1 MQSRRRFFLAAVLPA
16 LLLCTAPVA
25 ATQSD
30 TLRIAGLSAPVEILR
45 DPWGISHI
53 YAQSERDLFFAQGF
67 NVARDR
73 LFQLEMWRR
82 QATGTVAEILGPRAV
97 QRDRGARLLRYRGDL
112 RRELN
117 HYHPRG
123 EAIIG
128 AFVQGIN
135 AYVAL
140 TEQNP
145 DLLPI
150 EFRMLGIR
158 PGRWTPEVVISR
170 HNGLYRNAGS
180 EIRMARMVER
190 LGADLVKELLL
201 LEPGDPDLTL
211 PEGLNVSLMPDEI
224 LELYNAARAPLDFQ
238 REDLAA
244 AYRGEGSSLAQ
255 LAGALPAPP
264 RVEEYAIQDVG
275 SNNWVVSGARTLSG
289 RAIMANDPH
298 RSIQLP
304 SLRYWVHLVAPGWN
318 VIGGGEP
325 SLPGVSIGHNEHG
338 AWGLTIFSVDQEDL
352 YIYETDPANPARY
365 RYRGRWE
372 EMRVVRDTIHVKGE
386 APVAVELRFTRHGPV
401 LHEDPQNRRAYAL
414 RAAWLEVGSAPY
426 LASLRM
432 NQARSWEEFREA
444 CSYSRTPAENMVW
457 ADVRGNI
464 GWQAAGIT
472 PIRPNWSGLLPVPGE
487 GRYEWRGFLP
497 ILDLPHLHNPP
508 EGYIATANENNLP
521 PGYRHAVGFEWTDPF
536 RLARIAEVL
545 GSGRKLTMTDMM
557 RLQQDELSIPARTLV
572 PLLRTLR
579 SGDPR
584 MQQALEMLGS
594 WDYLLDRGSVPAAIY
609 VAWERRLVENTYQR
623 MLPPEAADL
632 FTARSL
638 RRTIGWLT
646 APDGRFGADPLA
658 GRDSLLLRSL
668 EEALAELRT
677 RAGDDPRQWQ
687 YGQERLK
694 HAHIRHPLSELVDA
708 AARARLDVGPHPRGG
723 YSQTVNATGGGYNQ
737 PAGAS
742 FRIITETGEW
752 DSALG
757 TNTPGQSGDPESP
770 HYTDLFTLWAEGRY
784 FPVLFSRSK
793 VEAAAEGATVLVP
806 APARAAVLPTRATG
820 ERPGRRR
827 AGRRAGS

>member
-1 MQSRRRFFLAAVLPA
+1 MRKIRVWSFILALAG
-16 LLLCTAPVA
+16 LLAGIPTGA
-25 ATQSD
+25 AAQSD
-30 TLRIAGLSAPVEILR
+30 TLRLAGLSAPVEILR

-53 YAQSERDLFFAQGF
+53 YAQNERDLFFAQGF

-73 LFQLEMWRR
+73 LFQLEIWRR
-82 QATGTVAEILGPRAV
+82 QATGTVAEILGPRAL
-97 QRDRGARLLRYRGDL
+97 QRDIGARLLAYRGDL

-117 HYHPRG
+117 HYHPGG

-128 AFVQGIN
+128 AFVEGIN

-140 TEQNP
+140 TERDP
-145 DLLPI
+145 DLLPL
-150 EFRMLGIR
+150 EFRLLGIR

-190 LGADLVKELLL
+190 LGPDLVKELLL

-211 PEGLNVSLMPDEI
+211 PEGVNVALMSDEI
-224 LELYNAARAPLDFQ
+224 LELYNAARAPLSFQ

-244 AYRGEGSSLAQ
+244 AYRVDGASLAQ
-255 LAGALPAPP
+255 LASALPAP
-264 RVEEYAIQDVG
+264 VDEYPIQNLG

-318 VIGGGEP
+318 VAGGGEP
-325 SLPGVSIGHNEHG
+325 ALPGVSIGHNEHG

-352 YIYETDPANPARY
+352 YVYETDPANPARY

-372 EMRVVRDTIHVKGE
+372 EMRVIRDTIHAKGE
-386 APVAVELRFTRHGPV
+386 APVAVELKFTRHGPV
-401 LHEDPQNRRAYAL
+401 LYEDPQNRRAYAL

-432 NQARSWEEFREA
+432 NQARTWAEFREA
-444 CSYSRTPAENMVW
+444 CGYSRTPAENMVW
-457 ADVRGNI
+457 ADVQGNI

-472 PIRPNWSGLLPVPGE
+472 PIRPNWSGLLPVPGD
-487 GRYEWRGFLP
+487 GRYEWSGFLP
-497 ILDLPHLHNPP
+497 ILNLPHLHNPP
-508 EGYIATANENNLP
+508 EGYIATANENNVP
-521 PGYRHAVGFEWTDPF
+521 PGYPHAVGFEWADPF

-572 PLLRTLR
+572 PLLHPLR
-579 SGDPR
+579 SSDPPT
-584 MQQALEMLGS
+584 QQALEMLGS
-594 WDYLLDRGSVPAAIY
+594 WDYVLDRGSVPAAIF
-609 VAWERRLVENTYQR
+609 VVWERRLVENTYQR
-623 MLPPEAADL
+623 MLPPEAAEL
-632 FTARSL
+632 VTARSL

-646 APDGRFGADPLA
+646 APDGRFGTDPLA
-658 GRDSLLLRSL
+658 GRDSLLLWSL

-677 RAGDDPRQWQ
+677 RAGDDMRRWQ

-694 HAHIRHPLSELVDA
+694 HSLIRHPLSDLVDDGT
-708 AARARLDVGPHPRGG
+708 RARLDAGPHPRGG
-723 YSQTVNATGGGYNQ
+723 YGHTVNATGSGYNQ

-742 FRIITETGEW
+742 FRIIAETGDW
-752 DSALG
+752 DGALG

-770 HYTDLFTLWAEGRY
+770 HYRDLFTLWAQGRY

-793 VEAAAEGATVLVP
+793 VEAAAVRTTVL
-806 APARAAVLPTRATG
+806 APALTRAAGL
-820 ERPGRRR
+820 
-827 AGRRAGS
+827 